1 MIRLTAQEAAVF
13 GEVYITPWYCIKPI
27 EIKDGTF
34 ILPEHLIDDLE
45 RFKVGKAK
53 LKGSKKIKMKE
64 AQDKLKT
71 LPIRKLEKDEL
82 IVSDI
87 NTDLS

>member
-1 MIRLTAQEAAVF
+1 MIRLTAQEAADF
-13 GEVYITPWYCIKPI
+13 GEVFITPWYCIKPI

-53 LKGSKKIKMKE
+53 LKGSKKIKMK
-64 AQDKLKT
+64 ATQDKLKT
-71 LPIRKLEKDEL
+71 FPKKKLDKKEL
-82 IVSDI
+82 KVSEI
-87 NTDLS
+87 

>member
-1 MIRLTAQEAAVF
+1 MIRLTKQEAVDF
-13 GEVYITPWYCIKPI
+13 GEVYITPWYMIKPI

-53 LKGSKKIKMKE
+53 LKGSKKVKME
-64 AQDKLKT
+64 ETQDKLKT
-71 LPIRKLEKDEL
+71 FPKKKLKKDEL
-82 IVSDI
+82 IVSE
-87 NTDLS
+87 L